1 MKVTSRIS
9 EQSPGWERGALEPTV
24 ADRRAFG
31 RAAGGVALL
40 VALVGCHGPQA
51 CDRAC
56 VSRDV
61 AARTGHA
68 VGSGPSPDQVIV
80 PDSLATGRPLAEDE
94 AVVLALWN
102 NAAFHEALVELDLTR
117 ADLVQAGL
125 LPNPEVFYSW
135 PVPDRVFRYLF

>member
-1 MKVTSRIS
+1 MAVRASR
-9 EQSPGWERGALEPTV
+9 PPT
-24 ADRRAFG
+24 G
-31 RAAGGVALL
+31 RTAAAAGLAA
-40 VALVGCHGPQA
+40 ALVLAGCHGPKA

-61 AARTGHA
+61 EARAGHR
-68 VGSGPSPDQVIV
+68 VGAGPRADRAIV
-80 PDSLATGRPLAEDE
+80 PDGLGTRPLAEDE

-135 PVPDRVFRYLF
+135 PVPDRVFRYLFDFPV